1 MSNPNY
7 YDVLGVQEQAT
18 QEEIKKAYRKL
29 AVEHHPD
36 KGGDENRFKEIANAY
51 GVLGDENKRKQ
62 YDQQKNNP
70 FAGFNGGGG
79 GPSMDDIF
87 AQFFGGQMG
96 GNPGQRR
103 QRQSPE
109 KLIDVNITVLDS
121 FKSEQKNIVYNRKY
135 QCGDCSGQGGERQ
148 ICGQCGGQGIV
159 NQRVGT
165 AMFVQIMT
173 VECPNCRGK
182 GYSLKTTCHSCQ
194 GEGTKP
200 SMEQITIKVP
210 HGIDSGQFVKVQ
222 GKGDF
227 NENVFGDLV
236 IRFNVSPVDNFE
248 KQGIDLIYNKF
259 FDLDDL
265 KKEDLEIPHPEGTIS
280 IKMPKE
286 FDTTKPLRVKSKGYR
301 GTQIGD
307 LYVKLNVKFTRK

>member
-36 KGGDENRFKEIANAY
+36 KGGDENRFKEIAQAY

-70 FAGFNGGGG
+70 FVGFNGGGG

-87 AQFFGGQMG
+87 AQFFGGQMP
-96 GNPGQRR
+96 NQRR
-103 QRQSPE
+103 QRQTPE
-109 KLIDVNITVLDS
+109 KLIDVNISVIDS

-135 QCGDCSGQGGERQ
+135 QCVDCSGQGGDRHT
-148 ICGQCGGQGIV
+148 CGQCGGQGMV

-165 AMFVQIMT
+165 AMFMQIMT
-173 VECPNCRGK
+173 VECPSCRGR
-182 GYSLKTTCHSCQ
+182 GFTLKTTCHSCS

-200 SMEQITIKVP
+200 AMEQITIKVP
-210 HGIDSGQFVKVQ
+210 HGIDSGQFVKIQ
-222 GKGDF
+222 GKGDY

-236 IRFNVSPVDNFE
+236 IRFNLIPVDNFE
-248 KQGIDLIYNKF
+248 KSGSDLIYNKF
-259 FDLDDL
+259 FDLEGL
-265 KKEDLEIPHPEGTIS
+265 KKSSFEVPHPDGTIS
-280 IKMPKE
+280 IKMPQE
-286 FDTTKPLRVKSKGYR
+286 FDTTKPLRVKSKGFR
-301 GTQIGD
+301 GTQTGD
-307 LYVKLNVKFTRK
+307 LYVKLNVKFTQI